1 MNRLAET
8 ADVARAEPPTGL
20 IAMLFTDVEGSTR
33 LATALGEQWDGVL
46 EDYHEIVGS
55 TVELF
60 GGWVDETAGDGFFVT
75 FRDVTKAGRAAVE
88 MQQRLRDHPWP
99 AAVGELKV
107 RMGLHVGQ
115 VERRGH
121 GYVGLEIHRA
131 ARIGSAA
138 HGGQLLMSGA
148 AAELLRDVVPS
159 QPLGAHRLKD
169 FPAPTAL
176 YCAVIDGRGASDF
189 APPRTLELRLGNV
202 PLPPLALIGRESD
215 RDRVHAALRRD
226 GERLVTILGRGG
238 MGKTSLAMVAAN
250 DLFEEYAGGVWWVD
264 GAQERDAAGLR
275 AAIAR
280 GCRIGAEDSSQ
291 EALVTDLGSRGS
303 LLLVIDNLETV
314 PDAAEVLDALLERL
328 PELQMLATSQLP
340 VHSVRERRLALD
352 RLSEADALALLERVA
367 ERLGVSLEDR
377 RACAEL
383 VALLDG
389 LPLAIELAAGR
400 LRLFGPAELLRRLRQ
415 STAILE
421 DRTRSERHRS
431 LTSALAWTLGL
442 LDPDARELFARMG
455 VFAGPVE
462 LEDVESVVGDGLDVL
477 AAIESLLD
485 AALLHRVESGDGRVR
500 FGFPEA
506 IRQEAARALGTVEAD
521 RWRRAHAEWQRD
533 LVWPLRIYEIAEADA
548 VERAHGVAA
557 ETQTAL
563 EWAWDQDR
571 PLGRQIALG
580 RYAIAGRAGA
590 IAEGRALI
598 ERLLADPGEDPQV
611 VNLTREHA
619 VLHHTSR
626 CRDLI
631 TLLPELSDGYARFLC
646 TMNIGVVLAWEERF
660 DEALDWIARAHEL
673 ARDIGP
679 LAQAGMLALRAD
691 TLLEAGRPQ
700 EAEVAIRESDT
711 VAGGRR
717 RGDALLSQM
726 VWAILASHRGAHEQA
741 LDGLAR
747 VLTEAESSGD
757 SSAIVVSLAA
767 LVRTFGRAGRDRE
780 MLEAAGMEK
789 QLVSERGLEESVFA
803 DPGGVVAEAVERLGA
818 PGAGWLEAGRRVEP
832 AGRVKRACTLVYG
845 GG

>member
-1 MNRLAET
+1 MNSLAESVG
-8 ADVARAEPPTGL
+8 VAQGEPPTGL

-33 LATALGEQWDGVL
+33 LATALGGQWDGVL
-46 EDYHEIVGS
+46 EGYHEIVRS
-55 TVELF
+55 TIELF
-60 GGWVDETAGDGFFVT
+60 GGWVDGTAGDGFFVT
-75 FRDVTKAGRAAVE
+75 FRDVTQAGRAAVE
-88 MQQRLRDHPWP
+88 IQRRLSDHPWP

-121 GYVGLEIHRA
+121 GYAGLEIHRA
-131 ARIGSAA
+131 ARIGAAA

-176 YCAVIDGRGASDF
+176 YCAVIDGRGAGDF

-202 PLPPLALIGRESD
+202 PLPPLALIGRNSD
-215 RDRVHAALRRD
+215 RDRIQVALRRD
-226 GERLVTILGRGG
+226 RECLVTILGRGG

-250 DLFEEYAGGVWWVD
+250 DLFEDYPGGVWWVD
-264 GAQERDAAGLR
+264 AAQERDAAGLR

-314 PDAAEVLDALLERL
+314 PDAPQVLDSLLERL
-328 PELQMLATSQLP
+328 PDLQVLATSQLP
-340 VHSVRERRLALD
+340 VHSARERRLALD
-352 RLSEADALALLERVA
+352 RLGEADALALLERVA

-377 RACAEL
+377 AACAEL

-400 LRLFGPAELLRRLRQ
+400 LRLFGPAELVRRLRQ
-415 STAILE
+415 STAILA

-431 LTSALAWTLGL
+431 LSSALAWTLGL
-442 LDPDARELFARMG
+442 LDAEARELFARIG

-462 LEDVESVVGDGLDVL
+462 LEDVELVTGKGLDVF
-477 AAIESLLD
+477 AAVESLLD

-500 FGFPEA
+500 FGLPEA
-506 IRQEAARALGTVEAD
+506 VRQEAARALESVEEE
-521 RWRRAHAEWQRD
+521 RWRRAHAVWQRD
-533 LVWPLRIYEIAEADA
+533 LVWPLRIYEIAEAEA

-563 EWAWDQDR
+563 GWAWDQDR

-580 RYAIAGRAGA
+580 RYALAGRAGA
-590 IAEGRALI
+590 IAEGTALI

-611 VNLTREHA
+611 VDLIREHA

-631 TLLPELSDGYARFLC
+631 TLLPELSDAYSRFLC
-646 TMNIGVVLAWEERF
+646 TMNIGVVMTWEERY
-660 DEALDWIARAHEL
+660 DEALDWIARALEL
-673 ARDIGP
+673 AGEIGT
-679 LAQAGMLALRAD
+679 LAQSSILALRAD
-691 TLLEAGRPQ
+691 TLLEAGRPD
-700 EAEVAIRESDT
+700 EAEVAIRDSDA
-711 VAGGRR
+711 VAGGERSGSAR
-717 RGDALLSQM
+717 LGEM
-726 VWAILASHRGAHEQA
+726 VRAVLASHRGAHEEA
-741 LDGLAR
+741 LDRLAR
-747 VLTEAESSGD
+747 VLTEAESSDD
-757 SSAIVVSLAA
+757 SSTIVVSLAA
-767 LVRTFGRAGRDRE
+767 LVRALGRAGRDRE
-780 MLEAAGMEK
+780 MLEAAGME
-789 QLVSERGLEESVFA
+789 QGLVAERGLEEAVFA
-803 DPGGVVAEAVERLGA
+803 DPGGVVAEALERLGA
-818 PGAGWLEAGRRVEP
+818 RGAVWLEAGRAVEP
-832 AGRVKRACTLVYG
+832 AHRVKRACTLVYG